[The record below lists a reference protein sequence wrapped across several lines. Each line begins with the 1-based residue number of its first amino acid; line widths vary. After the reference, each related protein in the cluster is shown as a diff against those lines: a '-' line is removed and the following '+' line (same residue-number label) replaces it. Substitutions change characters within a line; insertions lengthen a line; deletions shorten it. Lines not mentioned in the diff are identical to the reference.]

1 MKNNIISVYNYY
13 KKIIIKVLLIS
24 IHSVMKNEIVTL
36 LKTIGVVVVG
46 VLLANAIERK
56 FLSSKVDAPM
66 QVPEK
71 K

>member
-1 MKNNIISVYNYY
+1 
-13 KKIIIKVLLIS
+13 
-24 IHSVMKNEIVTL
+24 MKNEIITL
-36 LKTIGVVVVG
+36 LKTVGVVVVG

-66 QVPEK
+66 VAPTK